1 MKYKGYFGSIEVSLE
16 DGVIHGKLECI
27 NDLVTY
33 EASTVLELKKAF
45 EDAVDDYI
53 ETCEEVGKQPEK
65 TMSGTF
71 NIRIG
76 EALHKD
82 AYLAAKAKKLS
93 LNDFIK
99 NAVRDAITGKH
110 EYHYHF
116 EKTEETNHFRFG
128 SLRRSQEKKSWEV
141 VVDKGMHH

>member
-27 NDLVTY
+27 SDLVTY
-33 EASTVLELKKAF
+33 EASSVPDLKKAF

-53 ETCEEVGKQPEK
+53 ETCLEVGKLPEK

-76 EALHKD
+76 EVLHKE
-82 AYLAAKAKKLS
+82 AYLAAKAKRLS
-93 LNDFIK
+93 LNDYIK
-99 NAVRDAITGKH
+99 NAVRDALTGKN
-110 EYHYHF
+110 EIHYHF
-116 EKTEETNHFRFG
+116 DKPKETSDFRFG
-128 SLRRSQEKKSWEV
+128 SLKRSQEKPSWEV